1 MHESDAQVLRVS
13 LMLGWALSEGV
24 VLYHSNTSWFTF
36 TRPVLN
42 ATTASFRYLNLSGT
56 ASAHLYLKV
65 IYKGMSGSVPPSSD
79 AGLPLRVLLVEDD
92 LMSRKLIA
100 KVLER
105 LGYDTT
111 TVDNG
116 QDALVAI
123 EDAVSNAAFDVVM
136 MDVNMPQMDGL
147 TATQHIRRM
156 LPKHAQPYIIAL
168 TAAAFEDEKQA
179 CLDAGMDSFLG
190 KPVRPDMIRDALT
203 AYEQIHSPSS
213 PPLLDTAALEELRSY
228 SLEQDMV
235 PMLINIFFE
244 EMPTKM
250 SQLRHAFAAKDTEQV
265 RQLSH
270 SLKSSAAT
278 LGATRLSQLFADLER
293 TARDDNLANAPTL
306 PASFEDVLE
315 QSMEALNKVLM

>member
-1 MHESDAQVLRVS
+1 
-13 LMLGWALSEGV
+13 
-24 VLYHSNTSWFTF
+24 
-36 TRPVLN
+36 
-42 ATTASFRYLNLSGT
+42 
-56 ASAHLYLKV
+56 
-65 IYKGMSGSVPPSSD
+65 MSGSVPPSSD